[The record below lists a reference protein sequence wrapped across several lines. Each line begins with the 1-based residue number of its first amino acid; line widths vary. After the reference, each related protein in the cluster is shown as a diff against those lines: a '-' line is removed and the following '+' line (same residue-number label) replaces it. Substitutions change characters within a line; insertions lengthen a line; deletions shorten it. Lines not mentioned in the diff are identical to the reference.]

1 MPMMNRRDQAQAYR
15 FLTRRLSSAL
25 VRDAPDAPDAPMRK
39 IGIASFSSVM
49 VALLAVAVFG
59 VIGLLHPGGATSWK
73 NGQSL
78 ILEKETGT
86 RYIYT
91 GGELHPVLNYAS
103 ARLALGQPALT
114 IVSVSRASLRG
125 TPRGL
130 AIGIAGAPDDLPTP
144 ATLVTGPWSVC
155 SLPSVDQAGAVHPY
169 VRVSVGTGLGG
180 GVLTGGHGLLVTG
193 LDGTMYL
200 VWNDHRLRIPGGAS
214 TLTALSYSS
223 VMPLLVGDAW
233 LSALPQGPDLAP
245 PPVPGIGG
253 PGPAVGGS
261 PSQVGQVF
269 VAAGSGTGGTGT
281 GGTGTG
287 GTGTAQ
293 YYVAMPG
300 GLAPITLTQAD
311 LLLGDP
317 ATRPLYPAGRPA
329 AIRVT
334 AAEVAA
340 AAPVPAPGPAA
351 LPARPPVLL
360 DSGNGQLAAC
370 EVYAVGGDA
379 PPAIRTFPISAS
391 AVPQASAG
399 TPADA
404 LGAALADQVRMPPGR
419 GAVVQAVDAPGV
431 TGGTLYLVTDQ
442 GMKYP
447 LTDSG
452 LLAPLGLSGVTPAK
466 VTSAVLQ
473 LLRTGPTL
481 NQRAATLTVS
491 P

>member
-144 ATLVTGPWSVC
+144 ATLVAGPWSVC

-169 VRVSVGTGLGG
+169 VRVSVGAVPGG
-180 GVLTGGHGLLVTG
+180 GVLTGAHGLLVTG

-200 VWNDHRLRIPGGAS
+200 VWNDHRLRVPGGAS

-253 PGPAVGGS
+253 PGPAVGGG

-269 VAAGSGTGGTGT
+269 VAAGSGTGGTGP
-281 GGTGTG
+281 
-287 GTGTAQ
+287 AQ
-293 YYVAMPG
+293 YYVAMRG

-340 AAPVPAPGPAA
+340 AALVPTLGPAA

-360 DSGNGQLAAC
+360 DTGNGQLAAC
-370 EVYAVGGDA
+370 EVYAAGGDA

-404 LGAALADQVRMPPGR
+404 LGAAVADQVRMPPGR
-419 GAVVQAVDAPGV
+419 GAVVQAADAPGV

-452 LLAPLGLSGVTPAK
+452 LLAPLGLSGVTPAR
-466 VTSAVLQ
+466 VASVVLQ

-481 NQRAATLTVS
+481 NQHAATLTVS